1 MINALQHI
9 GLGVTN
15 AAEVYSFYRRILGF
29 NLKIADI
36 ENDFEQMAPLLGKSE
51 KMRIIMALNS
61 RGGGASEFVEH
72 ISTVPRQG
80 PEKIKWGDIGFLS
93 SGYQVNNLPAI
104 VQRMEKKGVRFVI
117 RSHSFEIRDGKSCQ
131 SAFCY
136 DPEGN
141 LVELVEIDFD
151 KSAKPKVSGLA
162 QVTIGV
168 TDMEQS
174 LAFYGDILGYDH
186 VLLDHT
192 GTNQELAPLF
202 GEGISFRQVLLNRSQ
217 GSTSVFPMLDG
228 GRLRLVQTLNHQGRR
243 IYQDRRWGDI
253 GQMECCFD
261 VSDIHE
267 TVEYLQSKNVGI
279 VLPPTFLNMGS
290 GSSGF
295 FAYIR
300 DPDGNL
306 IEIVE
311 VKKIA
316 WLPPRIVSPLLQLLS
331 PCFSKIIR

>member
-9 GLGVTN
+9 GLGVAN
-15 AAEVYSFYRRILGF
+15 AAEVYSFYRKLLGF
-29 NLKIADI
+29 NLKIVDT
-36 ENDFEQMAPLLGKSE
+36 ENYFEQMAPLLGKSE

-61 RGGGASEFVEH
+61 RGGGASEFVEY
-72 ISTVPRQG
+72 ISTVPKQG
-80 PEKIKWGDIGFLS
+80 PEKINWGDIGFLS
-93 SGYQVNNLPAI
+93 SGYQVSHLPKI
-104 VQRMEKKGVRFVI
+104 VQRLEKKGARFVI
-117 RSHSFEIRDGKSCQ
+117 RSYPFEIDDGKRCR

-136 DPEGN
+136 DPEEN
-141 LVELVEIDFD
+141 LVELVEIDLD
-151 KSAKPKVSGLA
+151 KSGKPWISGLA

-168 TDMEQS
+168 TDIEQS
-174 LAFYGDILGYDH
+174 QAFYGDILGYDH
-186 VLLDHT
+186 VLLDNR
-192 GTNQELAPLF
+192 GTSRELAPLY
-202 GEGISFRQVLLNRSQ
+202 GDGVAFRQVLLSRSQ
-217 GSTSVFPMLDG
+217 GSTSVFAMLGG

-267 TVEYLQSKNVGI
+267 TTEYLQSKHVEI
-279 VLPPTFLNMGS
+279 VLPPTFMNMGS

-306 IEIVE
+306 VEMVE

-316 WLPPRIVSPLLQLLS
+316 WLPPRIVSPVLQLLS

>member
-9 GLGVTN
+9 GLGVTH
-15 AAEVYSFYRRILGF
+15 AAEVYSFYRKLLGF
-29 NLKIADI
+29 NLKIADT
-36 ENDFEQMAPLLGKSE
+36 ENDFEQMAPLLGRSE

-61 RGGGASEFVEH
+61 RGGGATEFVEY
-72 ISTVPRQG
+72 ISTAPKQG
-80 PEKIKWGDIGFLS
+80 PEKINWGDIGFLS
-93 SGYQVNNLPAI
+93 SGYQVSHLPKI
-104 VQRMEKKGVRFVI
+104 VQRLEKKGVRFAI
-117 RSHSFEIRDGKSCQ
+117 RSYSFEIDDGKSCR

-141 LVELVEIDFD
+141 LVELVEMDRD
-151 KSAKPKVSGLA
+151 KSAKPLVSGLA

-168 TDMEQS
+168 TDMDQS

-186 VLLDHT
+186 VLLDQT
-192 GTNQELAPLF
+192 GASQELAPLP
-202 GEGISFRQVLLNRSQ
+202 GEGVAFRQVLLSRSQ

-261 VSDIHE
+261 VSDIQE
-267 TVEYLQSKNVGI
+267 TVDYLQSKDVEI

-306 IEIVE
+306 VEMVE

-316 WLPPRIVSPLLQLLS
+316 WLPPRVVSPVLQLLS